1 MSQYKNLTDIEIF
14 EKIVKYDSKALE
26 ELYLRYSPILYSL
39 IKKIVKDLNTS
50 EKILLNVFTTVWE
63 KIDLFSFKTGNV
75 YTWLITLTRN
85 MAVDYKQNKRTG
97 NFEKN
102 VKTKDF
108 YIVPLLCD
116 NIDSLSLD
124 SALKVKAEISEA
136 LDNLTEAQKYVL
148 LLSFYEGL
156 TLDQISEKLNIP
168 VSTVRSKVTVALN
181 TLKENLLGG

>member
-1 MSQYKNLTDIEIF
+1 MSNYKALTDIEIF

-39 IKKIVKDLNTS
+39 IKKIVTDVKTS
-50 EKILLNVFTTVWE
+50 EEILLDVFTTVWE

-85 MAVDYKQNKRTG
+85 MAVDYKQNKG
-97 NFEKN
+97 KS
-102 VKTKDF
+102 KDF
-108 YIVPLLCD
+108 YIVPILD
-116 NIDSLSLD
+116 SNIDSLTLD
-124 SALKVKAEISEA
+124 SAMKVKPEISEA

-156 TLDQISEKLNIP
+156 TLDQIAEKLNIP
-168 VSTVRSKVTVALN
+168 VSTVRTKVAVALN
-181 TLKENLLGG
+181 KLKENLLGG